1 MYKPTKPHKK
11 FVTEAG
17 IEYNPVATLK
27 DSHGGICHIVLDDGC
42 YVCFLHTEESGW
54 VATHYIFAELHAAL
68 STLPTPS
75 EGNK

>member
-1 MYKPTKPHKK
+1 MYKHMRPHKK

-27 DSHGGICHIVLDDGC
+27 DNDGSVCHIVIDDNC

-54 VATHYIFAELHAAL
+54 VATHYIFAELHSAL
-68 STLPTPS
+68 TLLPTLT
-75 EGNK
+75 EAIK